1 VGVRI
6 PPYVKDDGFI
16 PRVARVL
23 NLARRAGMRV
33 VHVKVGFRPNV
44 PEASPRNLFL
54 SAVKASPAHQQFFQG
69 DRGATHSGVAPE
81 PNDLIVTKSRVSAF
95 AGTDLDLLLHAND
108 IDTLVLLGIATC
120 GVVLFTSVDAFD
132 ADYRLVIV
140 KDCCADSDTDGWC
153 GLVHVGDAPTC
164 VCEPLRHR
172 RSSSRTRSMLERG
185 STRSRQSPGGN
196 PAPGAG
202 QSCSDTE
209 ATNMRFIHLFLAG
222 YFVLVVGIGL
232 ASWQI
237 GVFSHLA
244 PIWIGIGVLAAVG
257 IGIMLAVSSG
267 KPTVTEEI
275 QK

>member
-1 VGVRI
+1 MAERLSFDPTRTAVLSMDIQTGVVSA
-6 PPYVKDDGFI
+6 YVKDDAFI

-69 DRGATHSGVAPE
+69 DSGATHAGVAPE

-120 GVVLFTSVDAFD
+120 GVVLSTSVDAFD

-140 KDCCADSDTDGWC
+140 KDCCADSDTD
-153 GLVHVGDAPTC
+153 LHTC
-164 VCEPLRHR
+164 LIDR
-172 RSSSRTRSMLERG
+172 
-185 STRSRQSPGGN
+185 
-196 PAPGAG
+196 
-202 QSCSDTE
+202 
-209 ATNMRFIHLFLAG
+209 
-222 YFVLVVGIGL
+222 YFPRMASVITAEEFQAAL
-232 ASWQI
+232 AS
-237 GVFSHLA
+237 SA
-244 PIWIGIGVLAAVG
+244 
-257 IGIMLAVSSG
+257 
-267 KPTVTEEI
+267 
-275 QK
+275 